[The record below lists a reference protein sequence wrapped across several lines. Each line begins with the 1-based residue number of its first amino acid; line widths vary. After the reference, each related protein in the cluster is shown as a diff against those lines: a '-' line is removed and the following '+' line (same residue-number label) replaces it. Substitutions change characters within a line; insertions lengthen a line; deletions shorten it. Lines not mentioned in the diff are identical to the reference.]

1 MQSEFPVRIELWG
14 DDVDS
19 IAYFDPET
27 QRRTESAGEFR
38 IAPAIETITDRAGLA
53 EKIEGL
59 AKSARGKKAEA
70 VREKLFRDAQKLRD
84 GSELECIDKY
94 IPVIYDRLPSVFDY
108 FSGLTVF
115 SEYTKRGR
123 AGQGSYFAV

>member
-1 MQSEFPVRIELWG
+1 M
-14 DDVDS
+14 
-19 IAYFDPET
+19 
-27 QRRTESAGEFR
+27 
-38 IAPAIETITDRAGLA
+38 A

-70 VREKLFRDAQKLRD
+70 VREKLFRDAQKARD

-115 SEYTKRGR
+115 SEYTNAVERAKGVIRSITRIAGFFWRRDRFAEVLRGIILT
-123 AGQGSYFAV
+123 SVK

>member
-1 MQSEFPVRIELWG
+1 M
-14 DDVDS
+14 
-19 IAYFDPET
+19 
-27 QRRTESAGEFR
+27 
-38 IAPAIETITDRAGLA
+38 A

-84 GSELECIDKY
+84 GSELERIDKY

-115 SEYTKRGR
+115 SEYTNAVERAKGVISQYNEDCRILLEEGSLCRGLEAVSYTHLDVYKRQRHGCAF
-123 AGQGSYFAV
+123 AGLLKRYFG